1 MNRAPR
7 EMQGIIKCN
16 GELNLTYKQ
25 CVCQRGK
32 RKMNRGRK
40 KKKLTNNSYK
50 FSKLDLRHYTCP
62 KFSEIQVREMQR
74 DPQTDTSELKY

>member
-1 MNRAPR
+1 
-7 EMQGIIKCN
+7 
-16 GELNLTYKQ
+16 
-25 CVCQRGK
+25 
-32 RKMNRGRK
+32 MNRGRK

-74 DPQTDTSELKY
+74 DP